1 MSRGWERIESY
12 VLLVIGDEAGDDGRA
27 SVEGLL
33 FVVRTRMWRGC
44 GVGVVLGGFGPL
56 RSCLLRGGK
65 WPCT

>member
-1 MSRGWERIESY
+1 
-12 VLLVIGDEAGDDGRA
+12 LLVIGDEAGDDGRA

-44 GVGVVLGGFGPL
+44 GVGVVVGGFGPL